1 MITLHAFI
9 FPTAGPYLLY
19 GVPERLITFPLRLG
33 YALFSFGVL
42 ANGACVLLAM
52 YIALGLSVYFT
63 FSPLLKELKLGLK
76 EYKTQDYLRSKE
88 NLVHG
93 YRCLQ
98 IFMGQ
103 VNRAISNIFI
113 PFEVIFGN
121 LALFCSVTLTL
132 FSKNLGLDTVPF
144 MVTTAAF
151 AIIGFALFFTLAGV
165 LSVKSRK
172 AVISWRVE
180 RWDKRIDKMYVKR
193 VKKSCREISVQS
205 WGMMRVR
212 PVTAIKYVNSTG
224 KATFRAILMLRR
236 ALVSKT

>member
-19 GVPERLITFPLRLG
+19 GVPERLINFPLRLG
-33 YALFSFGVL
+33 YAYIGFGIF
-42 ANGACVLLAM
+42 ANGACVLLAL
-52 YIALGLSVYFT
+52 YIALGLSAFFT
-63 FSPLLKELKLGLK
+63 FYPLLKELKLGLK
-76 EYKTQDYLRSKE
+76 EYKTQDNLRSKE

-103 VNRAISNIFI
+103 INRAISNIFV

-121 LALFCSVTLTL
+121 LSLFCSVTLTL
-132 FSKNLGLDTVPF
+132 FAKNLGLDTVPF

-151 AIIGFALFFTLAGV
+151 AIFGFAAFFTLAGI
-165 LSVKSRK
+165 LNVKSRK
-172 AVISWRVE
+172 AVMSWKVE
-180 RWDKRIDKMYVKR
+180 RWEKRSDKMYVKR

-224 KATFRAILMLRR
+224 KATFRAILMLRK
-236 ALVSKT
+236 ALVKN